1 MVTTVT
7 LNLKQ
12 ALLAAHQA
20 LAERP
25 PFWVISEHPTRI
37 FILPFS
43 RWRPELSN
51 FNQDP
56 QPPNLVLLLTANA
69 KQQNL
74 KGKTAGEGRRY
85 TLFNYFFFLSL
96 KPNFRNPD
104 ISQKAVTWC
113 HKSHCT
119 ALVPAYRRM
128 PQLSSLLSLLILS
141 THFSF
146 TTEGTGEWISSVFK
160 SRLRHFSGVLV
171 PNTIFRFVIPLSISG
186 PILKSVKYREALFT
200 EVSEAIEMYN
210 QKQAH

>member
-25 PFWVISEHPTRI
+25 PFWVISEHPTRF
-37 FILPFS
+37 FILPVS
-43 RWRPELSN
+43 RWRAELSN

-74 KGKTAGEGRRY
+74 KGKTVGEGRRY

-104 ISQKAVTWC
+104 ISQKTVTWC
-113 HKSHCT
+113 HKPHCT
-119 ALVPAYRRM
+119 DLVPLQKDATAFITVITSH
-128 PQLSSLLSLLILS
+128 PFHSFQL
-141 THFSF
+141 HHR
-146 TTEGTGEWISSVFK
+146 GNWWI
-160 SRLRHFSGVLV
+160 
-171 PNTIFRFVIPLSISG
+171 N
-186 PILKSVKYREALFT
+186 
-200 EVSEAIEMYN
+200 
-210 QKQAH
+210 